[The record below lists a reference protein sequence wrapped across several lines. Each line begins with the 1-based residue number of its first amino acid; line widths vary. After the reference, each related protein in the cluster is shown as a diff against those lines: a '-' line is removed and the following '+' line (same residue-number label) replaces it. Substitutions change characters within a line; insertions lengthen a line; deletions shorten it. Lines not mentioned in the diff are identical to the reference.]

1 MRIGVPSGR
10 LVGHIPA
17 KLRSKWTKVEAG
29 DKSFLGPDRSLQR
42 QRDDDTYFLLR
53 SKTIVNLVALGV
65 LDEGICGSDSLDE
78 FLAPELFEVELVAPQ
93 HGVKMVLAAPDPFV
107 MDRALMRPLLVGT
120 SYPATTAKMFD
131 ALGKA
136 YIIVEQPGCIEGLCP
151 SLVDVVVDITET
163 GETLRANGLV
173 VLREL
178 GELSVVRIRR
188 RK

>member
-17 KLRSKWTKVEAG
+17 EIRARWTATLPG
-29 DKSFLGPDRSLQR
+29 DKSFVGPDRSLQR
-42 QRDDDTYFLLR
+42 HRGDDTYFLLR
-53 SKTIVNLVALGV
+53 AKTIINLVALGL

-78 FLAPELFEVELVAPQ
+78 FMAPELLDVETVAPQ
-93 HGVKMVLAAPDPFV
+93 RDVRMVLAAADPDILS
-107 MDRALMRPLLVGT
+107 RALARPLLVGT
-120 SYPATTAKMFD
+120 SYPATAAKVFG

-136 YIIVEQPGCIEGLCP
+136 HIVVEQPGCIEGLCP
-151 SLVDVVVDITET
+151 SIVDVVVDVTET

-178 GELSVVRIRR
+178 GELSVVNIRR
-188 RK
+188 RR